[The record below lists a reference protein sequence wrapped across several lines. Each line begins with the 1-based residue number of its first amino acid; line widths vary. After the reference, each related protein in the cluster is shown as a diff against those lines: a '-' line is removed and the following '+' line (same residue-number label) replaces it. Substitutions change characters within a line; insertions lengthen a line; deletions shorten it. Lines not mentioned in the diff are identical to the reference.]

1 MTDKLNVPLLGLAP
15 KVSGDGRLL
24 LSHDV
29 PAEFGEAFRSLRTSL
44 AFSSGAESTRLV
56 MVTSAQPLE
65 GKTTTACNLALA
77 LAMGGRA
84 RAADRRRHAA
94 PWRASRADIDNG
106 TGLSHVLTGQAP
118 IGDALVALENPKL
131 WVMTAGMPPPNPS
144 ELLGSDRMRTLL
156 DETRSGRFDWVI
168 VDTPPV
174 LPVTDAVVLSPLVDG
189 IAFVIGSEM
198 TQRRHVAR
206 ALETLTASGA
216 RLMGAVLNRVDLK
229 RNSYYYSR
237 YYGYG
242 NKNYYFTP
250 PAA

>member
-1 MTDKLNVPLLGLAP
+1 
-15 KVSGDGRLL
+15 
-24 LSHDV
+24 
-29 PAEFGEAFRSLRTSL
+29 
-44 AFSSGAESTRLV
+44 

-77 LAMGGRA
+77 LAMGDARVLLIDADLRRPGVHRA
-84 RAADRRRHAA
+84 LT
-94 PWRASRADIDNG
+94 IDNG

-118 IGDALVALENPKL
+118 IRDALVALENPRV

-144 ELLGSDRMRTLL
+144 ELLGSARMRTLL

-198 TQRRHVAR
+198 TQRRHAAR

-237 YYGYG
+237 YDGYG
-242 NKNYYFTP
+242 DKNYYFRP